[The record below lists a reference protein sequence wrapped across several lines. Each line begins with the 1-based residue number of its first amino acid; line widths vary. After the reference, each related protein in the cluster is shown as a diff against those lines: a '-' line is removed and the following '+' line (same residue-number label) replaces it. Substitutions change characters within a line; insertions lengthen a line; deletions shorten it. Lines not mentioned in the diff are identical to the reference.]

1 MKENKGLFQKFLSIV
16 ERVGNK
22 LPNPVL
28 LFVILAFAVIISSY
42 IFSLFGASV
51 VNPDTGEEE
60 GIINMISAEGLE
72 HILTSM
78 LSNFTGFAP
87 LGLILS
93 MMIGI
98 GLAEKVG
105 LIDYVIRK
113 TLLKAPSYLITYAV
127 VFIGVLGNLASDAA
141 VVIVPPLAALVFYKV
156 GRHPLAGVA
165 AGFAGAASGFTANL
179 FIAGTDALLSGIST
193 EAAQIIDKTAVV
205 TPVDN
210 WYFNSI
216 SVFMITIVAGLV
228 TTKIVE
234 PRLGKYTGEVVDEE
248 EEIPNAKKGFFAAVF
263 AGLVYILIVVVSI
276 AFPNSPLRGEDGGI
290 INSPFMDGIV
300 PIILIFFLIIG
311 LAFGITVGKLN
322 QVMTPIIIWLNRL
335 SPCQDLL
342 LWPLR

>member
-1 MKENKGLFQKFLSIV
+1 
-16 ERVGNK
+16 
-22 LPNPVL
+22 
-28 LFVILAFAVIISSY
+28 
-42 IFSLFGASV
+42 
-51 VNPDTGEEE
+51 
-60 GIINMISAEGLE
+60 
-72 HILTSM
+72 
-78 LSNFTGFAP
+78 
-87 LGLILS
+87 
-93 MMIGI
+93 
-98 GLAEKVG
+98 
-105 LIDYVIRK
+105 
-113 TLLKAPSYLITYAV
+113 
-127 VFIGVLGNLASDAA
+127 
-141 VVIVPPLAALVFYKV
+141 
-156 GRHPLAGVA
+156 
-165 AGFAGAASGFTANL
+165 
-179 FIAGTDALLSGIST
+179 LSGIST

-311 LAFGITVGKLN
+311 LAFGITVGKIKSSHDAN
-322 QVMTPIIIWLNRL
+322 YYMVE
-335 SPCQDLL
+335 S
-342 LWPLR
+342 

>member
-127 VFIGVLGNLASDAA
+127 VFIGV
-141 VVIVPPLAALVFYKV
+141 
-156 GRHPLAGVA
+156 
-165 AGFAGAASGFTANL
+165 
-179 FIAGTDALLSGIST
+179 
-193 EAAQIIDKTAVV
+193 
-205 TPVDN
+205 
-210 WYFNSI
+210 
-216 SVFMITIVAGLV
+216 
-228 TTKIVE
+228 
-234 PRLGKYTGEVVDEE
+234 
-248 EEIPNAKKGFFAAVF
+248 
-263 AGLVYILIVVVSI
+263 
-276 AFPNSPLRGEDGGI
+276 
-290 INSPFMDGIV
+290 
-300 PIILIFFLIIG
+300 
-311 LAFGITVGKLN
+311 
-322 QVMTPIIIWLNRL
+322 
-335 SPCQDLL
+335 
-342 LWPLR
+342 